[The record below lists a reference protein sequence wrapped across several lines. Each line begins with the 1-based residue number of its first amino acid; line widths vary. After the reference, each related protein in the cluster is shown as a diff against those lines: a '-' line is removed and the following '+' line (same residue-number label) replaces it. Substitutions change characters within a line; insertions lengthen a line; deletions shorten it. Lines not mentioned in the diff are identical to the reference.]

1 MAIRKTPLRVPAEDL
16 SNSRKAFIQ
25 QLENKRQFEE
35 DCAII
40 IPELERLWKEKILEP
55 FRIPEIHGDDGDGE
69 LGTGTMIVW
78 KHYLYNYSP
87 ILLSKTITRLASR
100 LVSEEVKMAVNR
112 TPPPIHNLGAYFKA
126 LVQEMRRKE
135 LKRQDYRAK
144 MRDKLAEKKGQVECE
159 ACWGEFNSRACLRP
173 AHLRARA
180 GLPEN
185 FLDPFNDPRWEGC
198 ICLQDEHHRDCP
210 AIKTGKCHYQS
221 YYGIA
226 SRETTVD
233 KG

>member
-69 LGTGTMIVW
+69 LGLGTTIVW

-87 ILLSKTITRLASR
+87 ILLSKAITRLASR
-100 LVSEEVKMAVNR
+100 LVQEEVKMAVDK
-112 TPPPIHNLGAYFKA
+112 TPPPINNLNAYFKA
-126 LVQEMRRKE
+126 LVQELRRKE
-135 LKRQDYRAK
+135 LKRQDYGAR
-144 MRDKLAEKKGQVECE
+144 MRMKLAGKKGSPVECE
-159 ACWGEFNSRACLRP
+159 ACWDEFGSEACLRP
-173 AHLRARA
+173 AHKKH
-180 GLPEN
+180 P
-185 FLDPFNDPRWEGC
+185 DPFNPRWEGC

-210 AIKTGKCHYQS
+210 AIKTGKCRYQS

-226 SRETTVD
+226 SLLPSGGCD
-233 KG
+233 F